1 MLHVRFRCSL
11 RDACIIREINH
22 PSNAVLDVS
31 GLKTATGLKAEQCD
45 WEVCGKK
52 DSNGRVTIMK
62 VNWTHSDEC
71 VYGIVASKSKRK
83 RQLPSSVLSKMKPI
97 ASVVHL
103 PIQKSS
109 KPASTVLP
117 FFLNNSI
124 TVYIFVL

>member
-71 VYGIVASKSKRK
+71 VLSMISSLRNRNVNGNYHRQCCRK
-83 RQLPSSVLSKMKPI
+83 
-97 ASVVHL
+97 
-103 PIQKSS
+103 
-109 KPASTVLP
+109 
-117 FFLNNSI
+117 
-124 TVYIFVL
+124 